1 MGVEISDLGESLK
14 GSFEFEGKLGSI
26 ILANVQSF
34 VDSCTQ
40 ENKNLDDL
48 GSISVLYILNSLK
61 DILNNLGIRRE
72 ELSTILASEGQKW
85 WGSDLN
91 QLTDKLTLLDTFSSL
106 SLAEAEILG
115 NILSQGLELLNSEK
129 KDPSVDNL
137 ILYLSGDAV

>member
-1 MGVEISDLGESLK
+1 LGVEISDLGESLK